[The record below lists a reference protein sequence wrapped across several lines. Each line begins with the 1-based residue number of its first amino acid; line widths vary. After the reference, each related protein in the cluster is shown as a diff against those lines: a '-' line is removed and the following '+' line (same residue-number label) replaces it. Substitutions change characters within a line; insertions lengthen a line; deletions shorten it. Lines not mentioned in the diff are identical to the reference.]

1 MKLRALGVALLAS
14 CGLALAVLPASV
26 AAAVDDPTSVTSP
39 VTSDFSPPPVTG
51 PDDPAT
57 GIDPAAVTGP
67 DPVTGADP
75 AAVTG
80 PDDPGI
86 NPPPAPDDPNSS
98 ILDDKKHP
106 VPGPYPPSK
115 KCGGLT
121 GNLSVDRSV
130 VVVGGSV
137 VFSACGFIP
146 GAIVTIAVNGT
157 TTGTVTA
164 DSNGDIV
171 GQAVF
176 TEVGKATLT
185 ATGEGSQKIGILGD
199 IDNGPGINVGLAAP
213 MDMGMGTQSI
223 TRIVSAKIDVL
234 DPNGKDINGTFIPI
248 PIPIPIFIGGNDDK
262 NNCIDGNKDGKDG
275 VNTLS
280 AVDDKNNLGKDGR
293 NGLNCVGAVG
303 VGVVG
308 VGVGAGGVG
317 GAGAT
322 PAGGA
327 LPFTGVET
335 GAMASIAFAL
345 LGGGLLLRVAARRRR
360 NTLGAHTE
368 G

>member
-39 VTSDFSPPPVTG
+39 VTSDFSPPP
-51 PDDPAT
+51 AT
-57 GIDPAAVTGP
+57 GEDPAAVTGP
-67 DPVTGADP
+67 GPATGADP

-86 NPPPAPDDPNSS
+86 GPPPALDDPSSS
-98 ILDDKKHP
+98 ILDDKTP
-106 VPGPYPPSK
+106 PAPGPYPPSQT
-115 KCGGLT
+115 CGGLT
-121 GNLSVDRSV
+121 GTLSVDRSV

-146 GAIVTIAVNGT
+146 GATVTIAVNGSS
-157 TTGTVTA
+157 TGTVTA

-176 TEVGKATLT
+176 KEVGKATLT

-199 IDNGPGINVGLAAP
+199 IDNGPDINVGLAAP
-213 MDMGMGTQSI
+213 MGGTASI
-223 TRIVSAKIDVL
+223 TRVVSAKVDVL
-234 DPNGKDINGTFIPI
+234 DPNGKDMNGTFIPI
-248 PIPIPIFIGGNDDK
+248 PIPIPIFIGGNDDR
-262 NNCIDGNKDGKDG
+262 NNCFDGRDGKDG

-280 AVDDKNNLGKDGR
+280 AVDDKNNFGKDGR
-293 NGLNCVGAVG
+293 DGRDGLNCVG

-308 VGVGAGGVG
+308 VGVGGGG
-317 GAGAT
+317 GGGGFGGPGAT

>member
-39 VTSDFSPPPVTG
+39 VTSEISPPPVT
-51 PDDPAT
+51 AA
-57 GIDPAAVTGP
+57 DPAA
-67 DPVTGADP
+67 VTGADP

-80 PDDPGI
+80 PDDPGMS
-86 NPPPAPDDPNSS
+86 PPLAPDDPNSS
-98 ILDDKKHP
+98 IFDDKKHP
-106 VPGPYPPSK
+106 APGPYPPSK
-115 KCGGLT
+115 RCGGLT
-121 GNLSVDRSV
+121 GKLSVDRSV

-146 GAIVTIAVNGT
+146 GAIVTIAVNGS

-199 IDNGPGINVGLAAP
+199 IDNGPDINVGLAAP
-213 MDMGMGTQSI
+213 MDMGRGTQSI
-223 TRIVSAKIDVL
+223 TRVVSAKVDVL
-234 DPNGKDINGTFIPI
+234 DPNGKDMNGTFIPI
-248 PIPIPIFIGGNDDK
+248 PIPIPIFIGGNDDR
-262 NNCIDGNKDGKDG
+262 NNCFDGRDGKDG

-280 AVDDKNNLGKDGR
+280 AVDDKNNFGKDGR
-293 NGLNCVGAVG
+293 DGRDGLNCVG

-308 VGVGAGGVG
+308 VGVGGGG
-317 GAGAT
+317 GGGGFGGPGAT